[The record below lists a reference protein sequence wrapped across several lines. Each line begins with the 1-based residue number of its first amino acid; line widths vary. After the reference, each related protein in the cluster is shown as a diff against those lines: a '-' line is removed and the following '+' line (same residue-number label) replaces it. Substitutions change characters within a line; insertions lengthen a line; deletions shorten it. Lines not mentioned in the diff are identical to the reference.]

1 MRLPYRFPL
10 ALAFA
15 ATLALSAGAPPA
27 PAYEERAPEP
37 TAAYPSLDVARDSL
51 GLLIGRVVREV
62 GGPGSKTIGYTRRP
76 VRFGYWYAS
85 DSTKGWEY
93 DIVVKDSSE
102 CPMSKLEYA
111 LYAAGWAPDYGY
123 AADGPDGGVLG
134 FVSKESLCVVEG
146 RWDGGDDADST
157 YVPDVG
163 CEVTV
168 TCVPRRKD
176 DVPRE

>member
-1 MRLPYRFPL
+1 MRFPCRFAFPL
-10 ALAFA
+10 ALAVA
-15 ATLALSAGAPPA
+15 LALSLGAPSA

-51 GLLIGRVVREV
+51 GVLIGRVVR
-62 GGPGSKTIGYTRRP
+62 GIAGPRETAYGVSRRP
-76 VRFGYWYAS
+76 VRFGYWYAG
-85 DSTKGWEY
+85 DSTRGWEY

-157 YVPDVG
+157 YVPEVG